1 MISKGDFLRLFFGAV
16 VIVGMVWKNP
26 PTEVFL
32 EESFC
37 SVTWNHPFGCDR
49 LGRDVLSLFSYGT
62 FSALLFSLPSRI
74 FTLVFSSLICLFQYS
89 IPFTG
94 KWFFTPISSVF
105 VSVPSLLIALLTVHA
120 LGNGPLVLV
129 IAILLGDWAF
139 SYETLQSKI
148 RETDGSPYVLA
159 ASFFGASK
167 ANVFRNHIFPSALP
181 VLKVLFTTGL
191 PGVVMTLA
199 LFSYLGVS
207 AGNDWFGPGL
217 GEQISFARDYAYSA
231 PLALVI
237 PIFGIVG
244 LVTTLNVKRR

>member
-1 MISKGDFLRLFFGAV
+1 MGNVLRILFAASA
-16 VIVGMVWKNP
+16 IVGVLWKNP

-32 EESFC
+32 EDSFC

-49 LGRDVLSLFSYGT
+49 LGRDVYGLFAYGT
-62 FSALLFSLPSRI
+62 VATLLFSLPSRVLTLA
-74 FTLVFSSLICLFQYS
+74 FTSLVCLFQYS
-89 IPFTG
+89 LPFTG
-94 KWFFTPISSVF
+94 RLFFTPISSVF

-120 LGNGPLVLV
+120 LGNGPSVLV
-129 IAILLGDWAF
+129 VAILLGDWAF

-148 RETDGSPYVLA
+148 RETDGSGFVLA
-159 ASFFGASK
+159 STYFGASR
-167 ANVFRNHIFPSALP
+167 ANVFRNHIFPASLP

-207 AGNDWFGPGL
+207 AGSDWFGPGL

-231 PLALVI
+231 PLALVM
-237 PIFGIVG
+237 PILGIVG
-244 LVTTLNVKRR
+244 LVTALNVEKR

>member
-1 MISKGDFLRLFFGAV
+1 MISFGNLLRILFVFLTL
-16 VIVGMVWKNP
+16 VGILWKSP
-26 PTEVFL
+26 PTDVFL
-32 EESFC
+32 EDSFC

-49 LGRDVLSLFSYGT
+49 LGRDVYGLFSYGT
-62 FSALLFSLPSRI
+62 VSTFLFSLPARL
-74 FTLVFSSLICLFQYS
+74 FTLAFSSLICLFQYS
-89 IPFTG
+89 VPFTG
-94 KWFFTPISSVF
+94 RWFFTPISSVF

-120 LGNGPLVLV
+120 LGQSPFVLV
-129 IAILLGDWAF
+129 VAILLGDWAF

-148 RETDGSPYVLA
+148 RETDGSGFVLA
-159 ASFFGASK
+159 SVFFGASRS
-167 ANVFRNHIFPSALP
+167 NVFRSHIFPTALP

-207 AGNDWFGPGL
+207 AGSDWFGPGL

-231 PLALVI
+231 PLALAM

-244 LVTTLNVKRR
+244 LVAVLNVGKR

>member
-1 MISKGDFLRLFFGAV
+1 MISMSNSFRILFGALV
-16 VIVGMVWKNP
+16 LTGILWKSP

-32 EESFC
+32 EDSFC
-37 SVTWNHPFGCDR
+37 SIAWNHPFGCDR

-62 FSALLFSLPSRI
+62 FSTLLFSLPSRI
-74 FTLVFSSLICLFQYS
+74 LTLLFSSLVCLFQYS

-105 VSVPSLLIALLTVHA
+105 VSVPSLLVALLTVHA

-129 IAILLGDWAF
+129 VAILLGDWAMT
-139 SYETLQSKI
+139 YETLQSKI
-148 RETDGSPYVLA
+148 RETDGSPYVLT
-159 ASFFGASK
+159 STFFGASR
-167 ANVFRNHIFPSALP
+167 ANVFWNHIFPSAMP

-191 PGVVMTLA
+191 PAVVMTLA

-207 AGNDWFGPGL
+207 AGSDWFGPGL

-237 PIFGIVG
+237 PIVGIVG
-244 LVTTLNVKRR
+244 LVTALNVKRR

>member
-1 MISKGDFLRLFFGAV
+1 MISKGIFFRLLFGSV
-16 VIVGMVWKNP
+16 VLAGVLWKNP
-26 PTEVFL
+26 PTDVFL
-32 EESFC
+32 EDSFC
-37 SVTWNHPFGCDR
+37 SVAWNHPLGCDR

-62 FSALLFSLPSRI
+62 FSTLLFSLPSRI
-74 FTLVFSSLICLFQYS
+74 LTLMFSSLVCLFQYS

-105 VSVPSLLIALLTVHA
+105 VSVPSLLIALLTIHA

-129 IAILLGDWAF
+129 VAILLGDWAF

-148 RETDGSPYVLA
+148 RETDGSSYVLA
-159 ASFFGASK
+159 STFFGASK
-167 ANVFRNHIFPSALP
+167 TNVFRNHIFPSAVP

-207 AGNDWFGPGL
+207 AGSDWFGPGL

-244 LVTTLNVKRR
+244 LVTALNVDKR

>member
-1 MISKGDFLRLFFGAV
+1 MNSTGNPLRLLFGV
-16 VIVGMVWKNP
+16 LVLTGILWKNP

-32 EESFC
+32 EDSFC
-37 SVTWNHPFGCDR
+37 SVGWNHPFGCDR
-49 LGRDVLSLFSYGT
+49 LGRDVFSLFSYGT
-62 FSALLFSLPSRI
+62 FSTLLFSLPSRI
-74 FTLVFSSLICLFQYS
+74 LTLAFSSLVCLFQYS

-94 KWFFTPISSVF
+94 KWFFSPISSVF

-129 IAILLGDWAF
+129 VAILLGDWAL

-148 RETDGSPYVLA
+148 RETDGSTYVLA
-159 ASFFGASK
+159 STFFGASR
-167 ANVFRNHIFPSALP
+167 ANVFRNHIFPSAIP

-207 AGNDWFGPGL
+207 AGSDWFGPGL

-244 LVTTLNVKRR
+244 LVTTLNVDRR

>member
-1 MISKGDFLRLFFGAV
+1 MSMSNSFRILFGALV
-16 VIVGMVWKNP
+16 LTGILWKNP

-32 EESFC
+32 EDSFC
-37 SVTWNHPFGCDR
+37 SIAWNHPFGCDR

-62 FSALLFSLPSRI
+62 FSTLLFSLPSRI
-74 FTLVFSSLICLFQYS
+74 LTLLFSSLVCLFQYS

-105 VSVPSLLIALLTVHA
+105 VSVPSLLVALLTVHA
-120 LGNGPLVLV
+120 LGSGPLVLV
-129 IAILLGDWAF
+129 VAILLGDWAMT
-139 SYETLQSKI
+139 YETLQSKI
-148 RETDGSPYVLA
+148 REIDGSPYVLT
-159 ASFFGASK
+159 STFFGASR
-167 ANVFRNHIFPSALP
+167 ANVFRNHIFPSAIP

-191 PGVVMTLA
+191 PAVVMTLA

-207 AGNDWFGPGL
+207 AGSDWFGPGL

-237 PIFGIVG
+237 PILGIVG
-244 LVTTLNVKRR
+244 LVTALNVKRR

>member
-1 MISKGDFLRLFFGAV
+1 MISAGNVLRFLFAALAIAGV
-16 VIVGMVWKNP
+16 LWKNP

-49 LGRDVLSLFSYGT
+49 LGRDVYGLFAYGT
-62 FSALLFSLPSRI
+62 VATLLFSLPSRVL
-74 FTLVFSSLICLFQYS
+74 TLVFTSLICLFQYS
-89 IPFTG
+89 LPFTG
-94 KWFFTPISSVF
+94 RLFFTPISSVF

-120 LGNGPLVLV
+120 LGNGPSVLV
-129 IAILLGDWAF
+129 VAILLGDWAF

-148 RETDGSPYVLA
+148 RETDGSGFVLA
-159 ASFFGASK
+159 SAYFGASR
-167 ANVFRNHIFPSALP
+167 ANVFRNHIFPASLP

-207 AGNDWFGPGL
+207 AGSDWFGPGL

-231 PLALVI
+231 PLALVM
-237 PIFGIVG
+237 PILGIVG
-244 LVTTLNVKRR
+244 LVTALNVEKR

>member
-1 MISKGDFLRLFFGAV
+1 MMSLNNSFRILF
-16 VIVGMVWKNP
+16 VGLALAGILWKSP

-32 EESFC
+32 EDSFC
-37 SVTWNHPFGCDR
+37 SVAWNHPFGCDR
-49 LGRDVLSLFSYGT
+49 LGRDVYGLFSYGT
-62 FSALLFSLPSRI
+62 VSTLLFSLPSRI
-74 FTLVFSSLICLFQYS
+74 LTLAFSSLVCLFQYS
-89 IPFTG
+89 LPFTG
-94 KWFFTPISSVF
+94 RWFFTPISSVF

-120 LGNGPLVLV
+120 LGQGPSVLV

-148 RETDGSPYVLA
+148 RETDGSGFVL
-159 ASFFGASK
+159 SSVFFGASR
-167 ANVFRNHIFPSALP
+167 ANVFRNHIFPATLP

-207 AGNDWFGPGL
+207 AGSDWFGPGL

-231 PLALVI
+231 PLALVM
-237 PIFGIVG
+237 PILGIVG
-244 LVTTLNVKRR
+244 LVTALNVKKR